1 VAVGELVGE
10 RGRRVCDMT
19 TLAASSECW
28 LGFGRHC
35 EKWSVCF
42 SMCWRHVEQC
52 EVRIQDRDSQEWL
65 VKFRFMT
72 TYIHEEFRVKT

>member
-19 TLAASSECW
+19 ALAASSECW

-35 EKWSVCF
+35 EELSVLINALETC
-42 SMCWRHVEQC
+42 
-52 EVRIQDRDSQEWL
+52 
-65 VKFRFMT
+65 
-72 TYIHEEFRVKT
+72 